1 MANFYEYLVSS
12 LPMLH
17 FGMDLPFAFE
27 RFLQIARGLIP
38 DEDFKVLEGIS
49 LDWQEPGIQH
59 PTLAKWLEFDT
70 ALRNEIAK
78 IRALRRR
85 ADAARYLRGG
95 TSFSDPALTHLALA
109 SHRNPSL
116 IEAERILD
124 EARWYLLEELACGHY
139 FDLEFL
145 ITYALKLRM
154 LQRWDRINKADKQKL
169 LSLALEGN

>member
-1 MANFYEYLVSS
+1 MANFYEYLVAS

-17 FGMDLPFAFE
+17 FGMKWPFSFE
-27 RFLQIARGLIP
+27 RFLEIAQGLIP
-38 DEDFKVLEGIS
+38 DEDFKVVEGLSLE
-49 LDWQEPGIQH
+49 WQQPASQH
-59 PTLAKWLEFDT
+59 PTLKRWLEFDT

-78 IRALRRR
+78 IRALRRHT
-85 ADAARYLRGG
+85 DAAKYLRGDI
-95 TSFSDPALTHLALA
+95 SFSDPALIHLVLA

-124 EARWYLLEELACGHY
+124 EARWHLLEELACGHY

-145 ITYALKLRM
+145 ITYALKLRI
-154 LQRWDRINKADKQKL
+154 LERWDRINKADKQEL